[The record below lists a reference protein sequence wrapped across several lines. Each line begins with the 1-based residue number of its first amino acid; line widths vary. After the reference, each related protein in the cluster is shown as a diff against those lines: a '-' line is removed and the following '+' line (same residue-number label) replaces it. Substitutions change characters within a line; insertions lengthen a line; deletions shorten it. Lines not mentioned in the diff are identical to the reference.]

1 MASTYSALKIE
12 LIATGEQSGTWGATT
27 DTNLDVALGEAIT
40 GSADVNY
47 ATAADV
53 TLTLVDTNTAQTA
66 RNLRLNIT
74 ESSTGVGYVGNLV
87 LGSGCQIEKF
97 YIINN
102 GSTGA
107 KTVKNTTG
115 TGISVPA
122 GKTMVVFNNGTN
134 VVDAISYLASLT
146 TPSATITGG
155 TINGT
160 TIGATTASTGAFTTL
175 TGTTGSF
182 TTLSAS
188 GDVSFTSTGALQIPA
203 GTTGQRVSNPV
214 NGDIR
219 YNTTTVQYEGFTT
232 VAAQTTISTLTNAT
246 TTATATT
253 VANHNL
259 QTGNY
264 LTITGCTP
272 AAYNGS
278 FSITVTGATT
288 FTYTMLTNPGGSAT
302 VVGTYTTG
310 IWTQIGGGATGG
322 GSNQVFVLND
332 QTVTADYTIPTG
344 KNASSAG
351 PITIDTGVTVTVPDN
366 STWVIV

>member
-47 ATAADV
+47 AAAADV

-134 VVDAISYLASLT
+134 VVDAITYLSSLAS
-146 TPSATITGG
+146 PSATITTLNSSGGALNGSIGG
-155 TINGT
+155 TT
-160 TIGATTASTGAFTTL
+160 PAAGA
-175 TGTTGSF
+175 F

-188 GDVSFTSTGALQIPA
+188 STLAVTGVATFAADSSFNSTGAVKAPA
-203 GTTGQRVSNPV
+203 GTTGQRPTPTT
-214 NGDIR
+214 GMIR
-219 YNTTTVQYEGFTT
+219 YN
-232 VAAQTTISTLTNAT
+232 STNAQFEGYG
-246 TTATATT
+246 ASAW
-253 VANHNL
+253 
-259 QTGNY
+259 
-264 LTITGCTP
+264 
-272 AAYNGS
+272 GS
-278 FSITVTGATT
+278 
-288 FTYTMLTNPGGSAT
+288 L
-302 VVGTYTTG
+302 
-310 IWTQIGGGATGG
+310 GGGATGG

-332 QTVTADYTIPTG
+332 QTVTVDYTIPTG

-351 PITIDTGVTVTVPDN
+351 PITIDTGITVTVPTD